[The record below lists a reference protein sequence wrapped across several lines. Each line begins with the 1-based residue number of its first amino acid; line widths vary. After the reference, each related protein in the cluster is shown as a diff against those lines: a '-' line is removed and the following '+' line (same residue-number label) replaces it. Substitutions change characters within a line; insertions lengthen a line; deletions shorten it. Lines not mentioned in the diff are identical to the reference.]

1 MRSVPQRG
9 PIGRWAWR
17 IFRTARLAW
26 ADRAGVATIE
36 FALVGTLFFM
46 LIIGTVEIGRGL
58 WTMNALNYAV
68 QQAARCAS
76 INTTACGTQ
85 ANVRTFAIGVSG
97 ALVQNTVF
105 SLNPSPKPSWAPTCS
120 SASNN
125 LVTASYSMKLYVPYV
140 SMRPTLTAA
149 SCFPK

>member
-1 MRSVPQRG
+1 MQRDR
-9 PIGRWAWR
+9 IGKFAGKAG
-17 IFRTARLAW
+17 RTTRLAL
-26 ADRAGVATIE
+26 ADRTGVATLE
-36 FALVGTLFFM
+36 FALVGSLFF
-46 LIIGTVEIGRGL
+46 IFIFGVIEVGRGL

-76 INTTACGTQ
+76 VNSTACGTQ

-105 SLNPSPKPSWAPTCS
+105 SLNPSPVPSWAPTCS
-120 SASNN
+120 TTNN
-125 LVTASYSMKLYVPYV
+125 NMVTASYSMPLYIPFV